1 MIFDSAY
8 LLEVISVMVQEIIE
22 KLDDIINN
30 K

>member
-8 LLEVISVMVQEIIE
+8 LLEIISVMVQEIIE
-22 KLDDIINN
+22 QLDDILN